1 MNGFLNN
8 IITWTQGKLV
18 NEHRGWR
25 GGGLRSTVIN
35 FYISLGELIAWIQR
49 YLNGRNQGQGTTLR
63 GIQKQLPRY
72 LKSVYN
78 LQNLKKVLQDNS
90 HIIKQDRGCFRLI
103 YQQED
108 ELRGKSGIFKT

>member
-1 MNGFLNN
+1 MSTGD
-8 IITWTQGKLV
+8 
-18 NEHRGWR
+18 R
-25 GGGLRSTVIN
+25 GGGALRSTVIN

-49 YLNGRNQGQGTTLR
+49 YLNGRNQGQGTTLK